1 MSLIERKTIDLP
13 IDELPFGDEEKVS
26 LIDFSNLRVILPGK
40 KTIHDLGVL
49 CFKERL
55 RKDKCAAKK
64 GFMVWQVNPKTLYP
78 ERKHAIKQFAKH
90 IYSLHCFGKRSKTI
104 LGHINV
110 LKHFIRWCD
119 NEYPQAFLT
128 IKDARKAYF
137 LYTKMLMEEV
147 RKNSLHV
154 NSAAINQRKILSILS
169 AIFDDNRGFLVA
181 GIKKIRN
188 SRIAAN
194 NVIPPSENTAEQVI
208 TLYTHLFNGINKFL
222 LGNENYPFQ
231 MKLPHETVWM
241 FPGHPTFLTQSMLLN
256 QSELKE
262 RLWVWDYMNGNILT
276 SEEIKHHYSRPYRA
290 KEMVRNAIQFLKNA
304 NSDQYHF
311 ARLNLAFL
319 AIECSIMLFITNT
332 GMNIT
337 PLSQLQWD
345 TNQDFQCSKNIQHG
359 FKTVKHRAGGANV
372 EFHITTHFLSYFRKY
387 LELRKWVLQGQNA
400 PLFFLRDKQHNI
412 KIVDNNLAVKLRV
425 KLKKFGLVIPSAREW
440 RAYKSDW
447 LIRKT
452 DIATT
457 ALLLQN
463 SKETVVQSYIAG
475 SKISADNEMTA
486 FLNSMHLKVIKAKE
500 VHTTEISVGHCL
512 KYSEPKSEAFESVIQ
527 PDCHQPEGCLF
538 CDKYRVHA
546 DEDDIRKLYSCRYV
560 INETRTLATSELHFE
575 KVFGVVLNRI
585 DSLLKFIASKNTVLN
600 QMVERIKSEVIE
612 ECRLTSY
619 WSSKLQMLTELMV
632 I

>member
-1 MSLIERKTIDLP
+1 MTWIERETIDFP
-13 IDELPFGDEEKVS
+13 IDELPFDKEEKIL
-26 LIDFSNLRVILPGK
+26 LIDFSRLRVILPGK

-49 CFKERL
+49 CFKERI
-55 RKDKCAAKK
+55 RKDRCAAKQ
-64 GFMVWQVNPKTLYP
+64 GFMVWQVNPETLYP
-78 ERKHAIKQFAKH
+78 ERKQAIKQFAKY

-104 LGHINV
+104 LCYINV

-128 IKDARKAYF
+128 IIEARRAYF
-137 LYTKMLMEEV
+137 LYTKMLMDEV
-147 RKNSLHV
+147 RKNSLHI
-154 NSAAINQRKILSILS
+154 NSAAINQRRILSILS
-169 AIFDDNRGFLVA
+169 AIFDDNSGFLVA

-194 NVIPPSENTAEQVI
+194 NTIPPSEIVAQQAIV
-208 TLYTHLFNGINKFL
+208 LYTHLFNGISKFL
-222 LGNENYPFQ
+222 LNNESYPFQ
-231 MKLPHETVWM
+231 MKLPCETVWV
-241 FPGHPTFLTQSMLLN
+241 FPGHPTFATQSMLLN
-256 QSELKE
+256 RSGLKE
-262 RLWVWDYMNGNILT
+262 RLWVWDYTNGKILT
-276 SEEIKHHYSRPYRA
+276 YEEIKHHYSRPPRA
-290 KEMVRNAIQFLKNA
+290 KEMIKNAIQFLKNA

-319 AIECSIMLFITNT
+319 AIECFIMLFIANT

-345 TNQDFQCSKNIQHG
+345 TNQDFQCRKNIQHG
-359 FKTVKHRAGGANV
+359 FKTVKHRAGGTNV
-372 EFHITTHFLSYFRKY
+372 EFHITNHFLPYFRRY

-412 KIVDNNLAVKLRV
+412 KNVDNNLAIKLRV
-425 KLKKFGLVIPSAREW
+425 KLKKFGLVLPSARQW

-447 LIRKT
+447 LIRTT

-486 FLNSMHLKVIKAKE
+486 FLNGMHLKVIKAKQAP
-500 VHTTEISVGHCL
+500 TTEISVGHCL
-512 KYSEPKSEAFESVIQ
+512 EYQTPETEVSGSSIQ
-527 PDCHQPEGCLF
+527 PDCQQPEGCLF
-538 CDKYRVHA
+538 CVKYRVHA
-546 DEDDIRKLYSCRYV
+546 DEDDIRKLCSCRYV
-560 INETRTLATSELHFE
+560 INETRTLAASEMHFE

-585 DSLLKFIASKNTVLN
+585 DSLLKFIASKNNVLN
-600 QMVERIKSEVIE
+600 QTVERIKCEVME
-612 ECRLTSY
+612 EGKLTIY
-619 WSSKLQMLTELMV
+619 WASKLQMLTELTV